1 MWTKLYWGGKCT
13 VKIILLFLRNKNKVL
28 AGKKRIKICNLKKK
42 TEKKEIKQEN
52 FKLMNQMVAEFC
64 EYTKNYL
71 TKYFKMVSLGYM

>member
-1 MWTKLYWGGKCT
+1 M
-13 VKIILLFLRNKNKVL
+13 
-28 AGKKRIKICNLKKK
+28 KRIKICNLKKK

-71 TKYFKMVSLGYM
+71 TTYFKYGP